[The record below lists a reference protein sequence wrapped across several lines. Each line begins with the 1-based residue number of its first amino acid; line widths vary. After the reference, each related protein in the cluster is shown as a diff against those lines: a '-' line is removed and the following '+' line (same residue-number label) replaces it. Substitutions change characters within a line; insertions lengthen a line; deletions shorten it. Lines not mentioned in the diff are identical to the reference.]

1 MLSFHWGTAD
11 GVEDINRYVPGG
23 FHPVH
28 LGNTFRSD
36 KATYR
41 VLNKLGH
48 GSFSTVWLA
57 RTVNDGHESSSG
69 RYVALKICVADAD
82 PRHELA
88 IHAGLPRTHQNH
100 VIQLLDSFSLQGPNG
115 THVVLVHNV
124 LGSLRDTKPPTLAQ
138 LRQLCRQIVQGVS
151 FLHSRG
157 VVHGDLH
164 TGNIGICLPTL
175 DEHSEDDILDY
186 FGHPEIHLVL
196 PRQPHAQPESLPL
209 YQVPSIELG
218 YYYKQ
223 KDASFTQSPLCVE
236 IMDLAALAGEDPRP
250 SCIAPAVCAPEIMF
264 NLVTTSVN
272 SPSTFESD
280 IWSLAFIRDRVWI
293 ILFHWARPN
302 DALLEK
308 MAKLCGE
315 MSPEWQEHIPDVA
328 STISAEGADAEWEML
343 VSHLTK
349 DWNAA
354 DVAEFVALLKWM
366 MKMDP
371 QARPTA
377 EEALQHPWFSQ
388 LCPSKDVTRPL

>member
-11 GVEDINRYVPGG
+11 GVEDINRYAPGG

-28 LGNTFRSD
+28 IGNTFRSD

-88 IHAGLPRTHQNH
+88 VHARLPRTHQNH
-100 VIQLLDSFSLQGPNG
+100 IIQLLDSFSLQGPNG
-115 THVVLVHNV
+115 THVVLVHDV
-124 LGSLRDTKPPTLAQ
+124 LGSLRDTKPPMLAPKQ
-138 LRQLCRQIVQGVS
+138 LRQLCRQIVQGVT
-151 FLHSRG
+151 FLHSHG

-164 TGNIGICLPTL
+164 AGNIGICLPNL
-175 DEHSEDDILDY
+175 DEHSEDDIVDY
-186 FGHPEIHLVL
+186 FGHPEVHLVL
-196 PRQPHAQPESLPL
+196 PCQPHAQPESLPL

-223 KDASFTQSPLCVE
+223 KDVSFTESPLCVE
-236 IMDLAALAGEDPRP
+236 IMDLGNAALAGEDPRP
-250 SCIAPAVCAPEIMF
+250 SCTAPA
-264 NLVTTSVN
+264 
-272 SPSTFESD
+272 SD
-280 IWSLAFIRDRVWI
+280 IWSLACTLYEIVHGSS
-293 ILFHWARPN
+293 LFHWARPN

-315 MSPEWQEHIPDVA
+315 MVPKWQEHIPDMA

-343 VSHLTK
+343 VSHPTK
-349 DWNAA
+349 GWTAA
-354 DVAEFVALLKWM
+354 DSAEFVALLRWM

-371 QARPTA
+371 QARPSA
-377 EEALQHPWFSQ
+377 EEVLQHPWFSHP
-388 LCPSKDVTRPL
+388 CPFTNIT